1 MIIAPKG
8 WADFQHYKDRAP
20 PWIKLHKT
28 LLDNYEYQSLP
39 VASRALAPM
48 LWLLASDYQDGAI
61 DALPVK
67 LAFRFRMTE
76 QELLD
81 AVKPLIHNGFFV
93 VLKDDSNALAGCE
106 HIACLEAETEIK
118 KETEAKVETKPRK
131 RAESFEVPDWIP
143 AEAWQDFVTMRK
155 AIRGVPF
162 THAAAAGVVRE
173 LRKLCDEG
181 FDATELLQTAVT
193 SSWRTVYR
201 PKQDNRQASGETA
214 YQRSMRERVAE
225 FSPAIARKAPNA
237 GTSQNVIDMELPD
250 VLALSRD

>member
-93 VLKDDSNALAGCE
+93 VLQDDSNALAGCNQS
-106 HIACLEAETEIK
+106 ACLETEREAE
-118 KETEAKVETKPRK
+118 KETETKAEPRK
-131 RAESFEVPDWIP
+131 RVTSPSKPDDVSAEVWDEWKQLRQKKRATCTASVVEG
-143 AEAWQDFVTMRK
+143 ARLEAQK
-155 AIRGVPF
+155 AGLSLEEFFKVWVRRGSQGLEAAWLKPNERGVPVQSF
-162 THAAAAGVVRE
+162 AE
-173 LRKLCDEG
+173 
-181 FDATELLQTAVT
+181 
-193 SSWRTVYR
+193 
-201 PKQDNRQASGETA
+201 QDRQAGF
-214 YQRSMRERVAE
+214 ERWE
-225 FSPAIARKAPNA
+225 EMTGRIHPDRKQAPR
-237 GTSQNVIDMELPD
+237 VLDLLPVD
-250 VLALSRD
+250 QLTIGATK